1 MNEETK
7 VTMLAYLLVCVGMF
21 FIPAV
26 YAVLCYLAGV

>member
-7 VTMLAYLLVCVGMF
+7 VSILAYFLVCVGMF

-26 YAVLCYLAGV
+26 YAVLCYAVGV